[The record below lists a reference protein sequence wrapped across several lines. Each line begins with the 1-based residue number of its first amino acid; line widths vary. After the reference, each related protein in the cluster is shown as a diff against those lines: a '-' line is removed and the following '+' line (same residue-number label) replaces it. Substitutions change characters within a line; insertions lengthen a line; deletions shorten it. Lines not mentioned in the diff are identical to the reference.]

1 MADWQYV
8 DAGETANP
16 HIAETKWRGQ
26 LDLDHVLRQSLGDSG
41 LADEILRLY
50 ADMSRSWLDKIE
62 ASTSVSQLVDSLQV
76 LTTAAAGIGAVRVKT
91 IAGETLRDLRTG
103 HPVDPE
109 RISDIAMAVEETN
122 AYIDELLFS
131 PAS

>member
-8 DAGETANP
+8 DAGHQPDP
-16 HIAETKWRGQ
+16 HGAEAKWRGQ

-62 ASTSVSQLVDSLQV
+62 ASTSVTQLMDSLQV
-76 LTTAAAGIGAVRVKT
+76 LTTAAAGIGAVRVKA
-91 IAGETLRDLRTG
+91 IAGETLRDLKTG

-109 RISDIAMAVEETN
+109 RISDVAMAVEETN

-131 PAS
+131 PVE